1 MTNRRVVVTGIGA
14 ISPVGNDAETGW
26 KNIIEGKSGIGPLT
40 RLMLMIFLLKW
51 LQK

>member
-26 KNIIEGKSGIGPLT
+26 KNIIEGN
-40 RLMLMIFLLKW
+40 
-51 LQK
+51 QE